1 MLTQLLNKQ
10 IRSRRRWKYM
20 KNILTFALLL
30 IASAVCT
37 AQSLRSSSLV
47 DSQSDSL
54 VADHK
59 IVYID
64 GKPETISET
73 HIDSL
78 RHLINMFYY
87 DQFRNFS
94 DPAAPYFLFMGKDAA
109 LAMGVGGCVR
119 MRGWYDW
126 GGAIPANGFAP
137 YLIPM
142 HPDPTKMRKFN
153 TTPSGTTLFF
163 RVIGR
168 NKQFGEYQ
176 LYIEANFN
184 GYNRLGFNLKKAYAI
199 VRDWTIG
206 YAASTFSD
214 PSALPPT
221 VDASGPNNKMSPT
234 NVLVRWMHTWRDRIT
249 VAASAETP
257 QTSPTEQAGLT
268 AKVDNWL
275 PDAAVFVQYAWGR
288 SEHVRLS
295 GIVRSLS
302 YRNLVAERNHNLVG
316 WGAQLSAVG
325 HPLKPLTLYGTFC
338 GGAGFESL
346 GGDLQMG
353 TYDLVPEPGQ
363 PGRLYAPYAIG
374 WNLGVQYNFR
384 PNLFAS
390 VTFAESRYLPRDGAA
405 GSEYKYGQYMAANI
419 FWNLTP
425 RIQTGLEFT
434 TGVRKNVDGEHRR
447 ARRIGLM
454 AQFSF

>member
-1 MLTQLLNKQ
+1 
-10 IRSRRRWKYM
+10 M
-20 KNILTFALLL
+20 KGILTFALLSV
-30 IASAVCT
+30 AATTCM

-47 DSQSDSL
+47 DAHADSL
-54 VADHK
+54 AANHK

-64 GKPETISET
+64 GKPETATEAHADSIR
-73 HIDSL
+73 HIID
-78 RHLINMFYY
+78 MFYY
-87 DQFRNFS
+87 DQFRHFS
-94 DPAAPYFLFMGKDAA
+94 DPAAPYFLFMSKDAA

-119 MRGWYDW
+119 MRAWYDW
-126 GGAIPANGFAP
+126 GGAIPSNGFAP

-142 HPDPTKMRKFN
+142 QPDPTKMRKFN
-153 TTPSGTTLFF
+153 TSPSGTTLFY

-168 NKQFGEYQ
+168 NRQFGEYQ

-184 GYNRLGFNLKKAYAI
+184 GYEHIGFSMKKAYA
-199 VRDWTIG
+199 VLGDWTIG
-206 YAASTFSD
+206 YAPTTFSD
-214 PSALPPT
+214 PSAEPPT
-221 VDASGPNNKMSPT
+221 VDASGPNNKIAPV
-234 NVLVRWMHTWRDRIT
+234 NVLVRWMHTWRHGIT
-249 VAASAETP
+249 AAISAETP
-257 QTSPTEQAGLT
+257 KTGITQQEGLT

-275 PDAAVFVQYAWGR
+275 PDAAAFVQYAWGR

-302 YRNLVAERNHNLVG
+302 YRDLIAARNHNLVG
-316 WGAQLSAVG
+316 WGAQISGVG
-325 HPLKPLTLYGTFC
+325 HPISPLTIYGTIC

-353 TYDLVPEPGQ
+353 NYDFVADPVR

-374 WNLGVQYNFR
+374 WNLGIQYNFR
-384 PNLFAS
+384 PNIFAS
-390 VTFAESRYLPRDGAA
+390 VTFSESRYLPRHNADG
-405 GSEYKYGQYMAANI
+405 GEYKYGQYTAANI

-434 TGVRKNVDGEHRR
+434 TGMRKNVDGAHRR
-447 ARRIGLM
+447 ARRVSLM